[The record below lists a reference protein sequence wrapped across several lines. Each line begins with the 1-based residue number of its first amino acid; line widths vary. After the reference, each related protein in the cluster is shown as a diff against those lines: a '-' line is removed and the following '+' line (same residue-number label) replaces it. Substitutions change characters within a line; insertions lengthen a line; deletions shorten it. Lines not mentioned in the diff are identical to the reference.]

1 MPDRQK
7 LYVYETPH
15 RVVTSWVSPDVT
27 MTGRFR
33 WIKDMY
39 YHPEVEIFC
48 GKSAN
53 VKRRKTD
60 AIDQAVLQ
68 ALHAENIG
76 LMMLKR
82 KSKQGYT
89 RSVRAEVSKRQ
100 ARLF

>member
-1 MPDRQK
+1 MERQK
-7 LYVYETPH
+7 LYVYETPF

-60 AIDQAVLQ
+60 KLDQAVLQ
-68 ALHAENIG
+68 ALHSERIG
-76 LMMLKR
+76 LMQLKR
-82 KSKQGYT
+82 KGKQGYT
-89 RSVRAEVSKRQ
+89 KGVRAAVSRNQLK
-100 ARLF
+100 LF